1 MATPTIDLSLLGYF
15 APVLSFILIW
25 TLVYAALQYTKALGD
40 NKIIHA
46 MIAFVIG
53 SLFLLMPAATGIV
66 LFIAPWFT
74 VLFIITIF
82 MIIAFKIFGATDTQI
97 KNVITNYGAL
107 QWLVAILGVIIIIGG
122 FSQVYGQKFLGTTQ
136 KDAANIPINKN
147 AGVSSTATGNF
158 EQNVAAVFFHPK
170 ILGTVFILIIAA
182 LSIKMLS
189 GAMRPDW
196 PPTPGNGGGD
206 HGH

>member
-66 LFIAPWFT
+66 LFIAPWFS

-82 MIIAFKIFGATDTQI
+82 MIIAFKIFGATDSQI

-107 QWLVAILGVIIIIGG
+107 QWLIAILGIVIIIGG
-122 FSQVYGQKFLGTTQ
+122 FSQVYGQKFLGFTQ
-136 KDAANIPINKN
+136 KDVVPVNKN
-147 AGVSSTATGNF
+147 VGVGSTTSVDF
-158 EQNVAAVFFHPK
+158 EQNVASIFFHPK
-170 ILGTVFILIIAA
+170 ILGTIFILIIAA
-182 LSIKMLS
+182 LSIKMLTGS
-189 GAMRPDW
+189 MKPDW
-196 PPTPGNGGGD
+196 PPAPGSGGGD
-206 HGH
+206 HGGH